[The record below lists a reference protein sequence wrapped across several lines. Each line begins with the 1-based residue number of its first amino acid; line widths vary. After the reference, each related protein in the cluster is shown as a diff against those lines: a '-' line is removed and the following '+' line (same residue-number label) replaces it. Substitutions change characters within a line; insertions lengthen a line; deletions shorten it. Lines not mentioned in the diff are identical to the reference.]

1 MVLRGQK
8 AQNIFGTLYDILK
21 TVLKNYWTIPLVS
34 PVRQVL
40 WILLALNRRE
50 GKGEKQRH

>member
-8 AQNIFGTLYDILK
+8 AQNISGTFYDILK
-21 TVLKNYWTIPLVS
+21 TVLKNYWTNLPVS
-34 PVRQVL
+34 PARQVL

-50 GKGEKQRH
+50 GKGEQQRH